1 MQYVR
6 RTDHVDVTDV
16 EEGLL
21 VHHVRGHQD
30 VQQVEW
36 CSKSGILAALIHQV
50 CIRYTYH
57 VDVSGKEEGLMVHRV
72 QVHGRDLQ
80 QVDAVSQAY

>member
-1 MQYVR
+1 M
-6 RTDHVDVTDV
+6 
-16 EEGLL
+16 
-21 VHHVRGHQD
+21 
-30 VQQVEW
+30 
-36 CSKSGILAALIHQV
+36 CSGKSGILAALIHQV